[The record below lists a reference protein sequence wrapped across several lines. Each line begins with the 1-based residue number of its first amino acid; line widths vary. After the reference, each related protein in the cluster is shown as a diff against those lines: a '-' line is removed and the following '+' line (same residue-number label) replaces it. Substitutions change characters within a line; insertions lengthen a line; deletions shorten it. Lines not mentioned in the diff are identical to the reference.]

1 MIAKIDHTFR
11 CQECEAEAHDIIADE
26 NHHWMIQC
34 AFCGSTQRVR
44 AIAGAVPKATSDFAF
59 SSGRYVGKTLEQV
72 VADEHGR
79 NYLLW
84 AAENHPQKR
93 VKELCKTW
101 LDRQTVA

>member
-59 SSGRYVGKTLEQV
+59 ASGRYVGKTLEQV

-101 LDRQTVA
+101 LDTQTVA